1 MIIAKSQTSCN
12 GKDNANSRVWQN
24 FRHGQKDRCKIFP
37 QSQSHWNRT
46 NKGLLLSMI
55 SGFLFPVSHLRKGQM
70 WNISRVVGCAFDW
83 RVKPTELLLNLH
95 SMERKANLP
104 YFKFLSPQPLEQFP
118 KSSPHFL
125 PKLRSASGVQ
135 HWHLRSKLRW
145 VGGPSI
151 DIIWWGGKYKR
162 TLFSQLRKGAIW
174 NPGLATIT
182 CHFSHFVPAISL

>member
-1 MIIAKSQTSCN
+1 MARTMQIHESDKTSGTAKRIGVKFSLNLRAIEIGWTKVFCCQWSLVF
-12 GKDNANSRVWQN
+12 S
-24 FRHGQKDRCKIFP
+24 
-37 QSQSHWNRT
+37 
-46 NKGLLLSMI
+46 
-55 SGFLFPVSHLRKGQM
+55 FLFLICEKGQM

-162 TLFSQLRKGAIW
+162 TLFSHLRKGAIW